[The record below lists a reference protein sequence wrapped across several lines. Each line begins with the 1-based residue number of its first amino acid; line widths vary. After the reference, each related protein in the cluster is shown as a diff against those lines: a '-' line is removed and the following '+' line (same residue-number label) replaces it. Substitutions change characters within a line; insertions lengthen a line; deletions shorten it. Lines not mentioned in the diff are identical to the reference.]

1 MNLFSGLLNTRVAKA
16 WSRFENFLEV
26 ISSFALNS
34 AEEVEEQ
41 LIEVGNVQSS
51 FKQDLPVPKSDGQ
64 IGLEYF
70 FKTNLLERLLDF
82 ILGAKS
88 PLAKKGESRVS
99 MGGTHSQPNLGA
111 LMKIVTAMVGAKDL
125 V

>member
-1 MNLFSGLLNTRVAKA
+1 LAT
-16 WSRFENFLEV
+16 
-26 ISSFALNS
+26 
-34 AEEVEEQ
+34 
-41 LIEVGNVQSS
+41 
-51 FKQDLPVPKSDGQ
+51 PKSDGY

-70 FKTNLLERLLDF
+70 FKTNMLERLLDF
-82 ILGAKS
+82 VLGAKS

-99 MGGTHSQPNLGA
+99 MGGTHSQPNLSA